1 MVARSLFPFHSTPA
15 QTITIVTEGWQRP
28 MAHNKKTKEGAAD
41 RLSALSPIFPNIGPY
56 LGSRRNYYSTA
67 RVTSLERDSAGR
79 SSDVEVARGYGSV
92 GFVHVPKAVHAGFDP
107 LHGT

>member
-41 RLSALSPIFPNIGPY
+41 RLSVLNPIFPKIGFH
-56 LGSRRNYYSTA
+56 LGSRRNY
-67 RVTSLERDSAGR
+67 
-79 SSDVEVARGYGSV
+79 
-92 GFVHVPKAVHAGFDP
+92 
-107 LHGT
+107 